1 MKGAGANRNEV
12 RLIAGRWRS
21 RRVQFL
27 DGEGLRPTPDR
38 VRETVF
44 NWLQGEVPGARCLDA
59 FAGSGALG
67 LEALSRGAESCLLIE
82 RSPAQARQLE
92 QEARKLGA
100 EGAQVVCGD
109 ALALL
114 SGPVGPFDLVFL
126 DPPFGKDLVA
136 PILACLLER
145 QLLSPSA
152 LVYVEAEA
160 ALADLGAGA
169 AWEILRH
176 RQAGAVH
183 YHLVQRAVTE
193 TT

>member
-1 MKGAGANRNEV
+1 MSRAGANRNEV

-38 VRETVF
+38 VRETLF

-67 LEALSRGAESCLLIE
+67 FEALSRGAESCLLIE
-82 RSPAQARQLE
+82 RAPAQARQLD

-100 EGAQVVCGD
+100 EGARVVCGE
-109 ALALL
+109 AMSVL

-126 DPPFGKDLVA
+126 DPPFGRGLVA
-136 PILACLLER
+136 PILAGLVER

-160 ALADLGAGA
+160 ALADLGVTTG
-169 AWEILRH
+169 WELLRH
-176 RQAGAVH
+176 RHAGAVH
-183 YHLVQRAVTE
+183 YHLLQRVVTE
-193 TT
+193 AT

>member
-1 MKGAGANRNEV
+1 MKGAGAKRNEV

-38 VRETVF
+38 VRETLF

-67 LEALSRGAESCLLIE
+67 FEALSRGAESCLLIE
-82 RSPAQARQLE
+82 RAPAQARQLE

-100 EGAQVVCGD
+100 DNARVVCGE
-109 ALALL
+109 ALAVL
-114 SGPVGPFDLVFL
+114 SGAVGPFDLVFL
-126 DPPFGKDLVA
+126 DPPFGKGLVA
-136 PILACLLER
+136 PILSCLLER
-145 QLLSPSA
+145 QLLSPNA
-152 LVYVEAEA
+152 RVYVEAEA
-160 ALADLGAGA
+160 TLSDLGGGA
-169 AWEILRH
+169 DWMLLRH

-183 YHLVQRAVTE
+183 YHLMQRAVTE
-193 TT
+193 AT